1 MDLIQG
7 EDLPSIS
14 KVITQE
20 NINRY
25 ARASKDFNPIHI
37 DLDFAKKT
45 PLGGTIAHG
54 MLILSYVSQM
64 MTEAFGQNW
73 LNSGKMGIRFKT
85 PARPGDILAI
95 NGKID
100 SVVKDHDTTLVTCQL
115 KCSNQKD
122 ETVIIGDAQVKISGD
137 DNKV

>member
-7 EDLPSIS
+7 EDLPSVS

-37 DLDFAKKT
+37 DLDFARKT

-54 MLILSYVSQM
+54 MLILSYVSQT
-64 MTEAFGQNW
+64 MTGAFGRNW

-85 PARPGDILAI
+85 PARPGDIVTI
-95 NGKID
+95 TGKID
-100 SVVKDHDTTLVTCQL
+100 SVVKDHGATMVTCQL

-122 ETVIIGDAQVKISGD
+122 ETVITGDAQVKIPGD